1 MAGLNRRLR
10 TAQQIL
16 LRRALNKSVGRCH
29 VATGLVPSKGD
40 IVDSPS
46 VITELQPV
54 NPVRERSSSRAV
66 RKIHRFL
73 AANPLR
79 ILQERKAERKL
90 PGCELQRKDS
100 RSWRKLK
107 PSEQNPT
114 VSGHSLKLNGRDS
127 TRSRHSSS
135 TYPSTWQLNV
145 SRAKEIFQDNSQ
157 GSLEEILNC
166 SILNRTPY
174 DHKLSIPLKSD
185 NSCQCTIN
193 KKSRRRG
200 RKTKGFAEAQT
211 QTTREIGSKLRTLT
225 DERNFH
231 GKSCDLSVEFQK
243 LRQRV
248 YSGEDVSLDRKICIS
263 PSKTS
268 AISKAT
274 FKCEKTCPGKSYKN
288 YGGYS
293 PSETDIETEAEH
305 NTKFESR
312 SDYLNK
318 IEKISKPP
326 SNADMKRSHQY
337 ISQDS
342 RENEPINLAKY
353 EDQNYEIQRK
363 NLKCLCKKAQK
374 RDSLDKSGRAQDTKC
389 IGHCS
394 NSICTSKESLK
405 GTKVQQYLGRSIPEN
420 GRINQPNF
428 QDSDQK
434 IQRKHLNCFC
444 TITLK
449 KDNPARSVNKS
460 FDSLKGHLIKTDAV
474 RSSCR
479 RNEEKIPSQ
488 DSLLSADKFVNEGSE
503 DNFSQDNLG
512 TKQMDQHRYNQIRK
526 LQSPDLGQ
534 VGVPRRYPYTSN
546 RCFRIQESR
555 SGSLEKEN
563 ERKAAREKNSG
574 VVICAEA
581 ITQTSEYLLATLIPG
596 SIDNSQGTPF
606 KELNHRL
613 TNSVKAI
620 IGQSNQDNFKQVK
633 SDKADLKSQQ
643 NQVTPYQVQCKPL
656 EQVQSESQIIYSD
669 KAQYQLIRSSSVKL
683 KTAPEIAPKT
693 KKAIHT
699 RTRKCSQKRSATSEK
714 TKKQKSKN
722 RECKSVDKD
731 QNLIGGMSNS
741 DKSDVWEIL
750 NVLQKTVAG
759 LEKQINIKK
768 KLSKGTKSK
777 YNSSKR
783 YAQLNEIQ
791 NRYVNQSPT
800 QTVPDCLY
808 SEQNPTA
815 LPLGTFQEQPNVGK
829 IDLAKVARPTI
840 VYQTT
845 AYRTTE
851 HVNAGNPTNM
861 YKTSSVTN
869 FSSPIIYQNNT
880 IPRVKDQVP
889 YKEEGVT
896 KETEYD
902 YHNQEPSHKPIRY
915 IDDNHEKITYC
926 INPQCNRNN
935 HQMEVYQKSAYA
947 KTPLLDSAYNQVLK
961 HTTNSGGQN
970 QKEVCKGPKY
980 CPYRSQYRADHG
992 PTSRGVVTFQDCEKM
1007 GTERSRLESFCDQ
1020 RHGQLLKG
1028 GTAWDFCE
1036 NPHCPENNTF
1046 KNDSTRIERKP
1057 FGQELRGSPRDN
1069 PNCPHNELVS
1079 KTFTYNHQKEP
1090 LYEEELHE
1098 CPGSLCQRE
1107 SEEDSSCLDSQE
1119 CFDSHAY
1126 NNRSYPRQGCTPNCL
1141 TRPKSLNQ
1149 DDKRQVYHQ
1158 RGEGK
1163 VLRTK
1168 NNPKSCRVTNENS
1181 PQCPEKITKKHER
1194 PRQDYQND
1202 HNDDY
1207 IENAIFPEK
1216 NTRYTNGART
1226 NADNSPRLR
1235 SKGQPIVGGN
1245 DSCPEDCPNLGSF
1258 THINNRYKQLGS
1270 EICDSSRCPKKFER
1284 LSNKDPQSLEKRIRC
1299 RSQRYEADYKVCE
1312 SGNCSDRRR
1321 MIEDQNKYS
1330 TYADTSYRVEPKRKY
1345 NKQLCKNPK
1354 CHDKKGIYGY
1364 TDRGRCERN
1373 SLYKKG
1379 ASIAQRSIPNDVS
1392 YDPEHFEEDPDS
1404 CTEDCYNRKRY
1415 HYINDRNNCTK
1426 QETNDFEDF
1435 VNPKCSGR
1443 LKQPTNYKDNRH
1455 EMKCCE
1461 NQDFPDKLNGHGCPA
1476 YTSYRG
1482 YTERKSKTNKNKSID
1497 QDLCSADCPNRRRVL
1512 FTDLLRFKRKQ
1523 SNPSRQSSGRSEV
1536 YVDNRFV
1543 SSACNKCKRYV
1554 PLESDRLAI
1563 KKYCDPCNT
1572 KGKRKTG
1579 SVESIVLC
1587 IRPGR
1592 QSPIFVKNRD
1602 NPLLTNP
1609 VFNSYEKH
1617 ILEHFDKL
1625 QGEKN
1630 KLRKCSEDCPFIGNI
1645 EEKNASKK
1653 RSSGSRDKIDI
1664 LCYCQS
1670 EELIEHEDSKKKK
1683 SKISFLNCEKSA
1695 KDESKSKTNLTPPPQ
1710 QEESKPKRDNK
1721 SSEFSCFKPKDKY
1734 PQEMSKPREKPP
1746 SKSNKKKSKSSGFL
1760 CFKKTEKPPQENQP
1774 KIQKKSQNEIMEKP
1788 SGTGVRYRKESAKKN
1803 NDKIQVKDASK
1814 KSLSRSV
1821 FISWC
1826 RKSQTP
1832 KESSRKEEKAFSD
1845 IDCTC
1850 SKDPETE
1857 DIPMPR
1863 SEVPFRCP
1871 CAPENI
1877 NDDEVKVLY
1886 DSSFRFQKES
1896 CSCAE
1901 VPKNIYCH
1909 NSPQQPEPDT
1919 SDWYE
1924 SSRQQFYQ
1932 DQDQDIK
1939 YCPCASANDFY
1950 KILR

>member
-342 RENEPINLAKY
+342 RENEPINLAK
-353 EDQNYEIQRK
+353 
-363 NLKCLCKKAQK
+363 
-374 RDSLDKSGRAQDTKC
+374 
-389 IGHCS
+389 
-394 NSICTSKESLK
+394 
-405 GTKVQQYLGRSIPEN
+405 
-420 GRINQPNF
+420 
-428 QDSDQK
+428 
-434 IQRKHLNCFC
+434 
-444 TITLK
+444 
-449 KDNPARSVNKS
+449 
-460 FDSLKGHLIKTDAV
+460 
-474 RSSCR
+474 
-479 RNEEKIPSQ
+479 
-488 DSLLSADKFVNEGSE
+488 
-503 DNFSQDNLG
+503 
-512 TKQMDQHRYNQIRK
+512 
-526 LQSPDLGQ
+526 
-534 VGVPRRYPYTSN
+534 
-546 RCFRIQESR
+546 IQESR

-768 KLSKGTKSK
+768 NYLK
-777 YNSSKR
+777 
-783 YAQLNEIQ
+783 
-791 NRYVNQSPT
+791 
-800 QTVPDCLY
+800 
-808 SEQNPTA
+808 
-815 LPLGTFQEQPNVGK
+815 
-829 IDLAKVARPTI
+829 
-840 VYQTT
+840 
-845 AYRTTE
+845 
-851 HVNAGNPTNM
+851 
-861 YKTSSVTN
+861 
-869 FSSPIIYQNNT
+869 
-880 IPRVKDQVP
+880 
-889 YKEEGVT
+889 
-896 KETEYD
+896 
-902 YHNQEPSHKPIRY
+902 EPSHKPIRY

-980 CPYRSQYRADHG
+980 CPYRS
-992 PTSRGVVTFQDCEKM
+992 
-1007 GTERSRLESFCDQ
+1007 
-1020 RHGQLLKG
+1020 
-1028 GTAWDFCE
+1028 
-1036 NPHCPENNTF
+1036 
-1046 KNDSTRIERKP
+1046 
-1057 FGQELRGSPRDN
+1057 
-1069 PNCPHNELVS
+1069 
-1079 KTFTYNHQKEP
+1079 
-1090 LYEEELHE
+1090 
-1098 CPGSLCQRE
+1098 
-1107 SEEDSSCLDSQE
+1107 
-1119 CFDSHAY
+1119 
-1126 NNRSYPRQGCTPNCL
+1126 
-1141 TRPKSLNQ
+1141 
-1149 DDKRQVYHQ
+1149 
-1158 RGEGK
+1158 
-1163 VLRTK
+1163 
-1168 NNPKSCRVTNENS
+1168 
-1181 PQCPEKITKKHER
+1181 
-1194 PRQDYQND
+1194 
-1202 HNDDY
+1202 
-1207 IENAIFPEK
+1207 
-1216 NTRYTNGART
+1216 
-1226 NADNSPRLR
+1226 
-1235 SKGQPIVGGN
+1235 
-1245 DSCPEDCPNLGSF
+1245 
-1258 THINNRYKQLGS
+1258 S

-1345 NKQLCKNPK
+1345 NKQL
-1354 CHDKKGIYGY
+1354 Y
-1364 TDRGRCERN
+1364 
-1373 SLYKKG
+1373 
-1379 ASIAQRSIPNDVS
+1379 
-1392 YDPEHFEEDPDS
+1392 
-1404 CTEDCYNRKRY
+1404 
-1415 HYINDRNNCTK
+1415 
-1426 QETNDFEDF
+1426 
-1435 VNPKCSGR
+1435 
-1443 LKQPTNYKDNRH
+1443 
-1455 EMKCCE
+1455 
-1461 NQDFPDKLNGHGCPA
+1461 
-1476 YTSYRG
+1476 
-1482 YTERKSKTNKNKSID
+1482 
-1497 QDLCSADCPNRRRVL
+1497 CPNRRRVL